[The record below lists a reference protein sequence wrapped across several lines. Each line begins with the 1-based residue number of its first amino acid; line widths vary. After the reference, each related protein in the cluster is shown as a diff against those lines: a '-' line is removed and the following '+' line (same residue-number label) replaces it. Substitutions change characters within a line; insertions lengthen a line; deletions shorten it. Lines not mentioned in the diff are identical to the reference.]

1 MATSGTFT
9 YFPSVAIVINEAF
22 SKINRKGDFE
32 TLTAGTPRYDQGLQT
47 LNPLIKSNAAMG
59 MPIWQIEEL
68 VIDCADLAL
77 VTGVTIGVGATLNT
91 VAPEKVIQAVRRYNY
106 NNPPGFIDVSM
117 EIYTHDYYNTLANK
131 ESTGAPLGLFYQPL
145 GPANSNYGRIK
156 VWPLPSQNWIDD
168 GEVVI
173 TYQRPVQDVGS
184 TSTFNLDFPDYWQN
198 ALIYQ
203 LAYALAPNYGIDIN
217 LRSALKND
225 RDEEIQKAMGFMTE
239 EGSISFSPR
248 AQWG

>member
-1 MATSGTFT
+1 MATSGTYT
-9 YFPSVAIVINEAF
+9 YFPSIAIIINEAF

-32 TLTAGTPRYDQGLQT
+32 TLTPGDNRYTQGLQT

-68 VIDCADLAL
+68 VIDCADLTS
-77 VTGVTIGVGATLNT
+77 VNGVDIGVGATIA
-91 VAPEKVIQAVRRYNY
+91 VAAPLKVIQAIRRYNY
-106 NNPPGFIDVSM
+106 PNPPGFIDVSM

-131 ESTGAPLGLFYQPL
+131 QSTGAPLGLFYQPL

-156 VWPLPSQNWIDD
+156 VWPLPSTEWVTN
-168 GEVVI
+168 GEVII
-173 TYQRPVQDVGS
+173 TYQRKVQDVGT
-184 TSTFNLDFPDYWQN
+184 TSTDNLDFPDYWQQ

-203 LAYALAPNYGIDIN
+203 LAYALAPNYGIDMN
-217 LRSALKND
+217 LRQALKSD
-225 RDEEIQKAMGFMTE
+225 MMEEVQKALSFMTE
-239 EGSISFSPR
+239 EGSISFQPR

>member
-1 MATSGTFT
+1 MATSGTYT
-9 YFPSVAIVINEAF
+9 YFPSVAIIINEAF
-22 SKINRKGDFE
+22 SKINRRGDFE

-68 VIDCADLAL
+68 VIACSSLTS
-77 VTGVTIGVGATLNT
+77 VSGVTIGVGGTLNT
-91 VAPEKVIQAVRRYNY
+91 VMPQKVIQAVRRYNY
-106 NNPPGFIDVSM
+106 ANPPGFIDVSM

-131 ESTGAPLGLFYQPL
+131 ESTGAPLGLFFQPL

-156 VWPLPSQNWIDD
+156 VWPLPSSDWVTN

-173 TYQRPVQDVGS
+173 TYQRPVQDVGA

-217 LRSALKND
+217 LRQALKQD
-225 RDEEIQKAMGFMTE
+225 MQDEVNKALSFMTE
-239 EGSISFSPR
+239 EGSISFQPR